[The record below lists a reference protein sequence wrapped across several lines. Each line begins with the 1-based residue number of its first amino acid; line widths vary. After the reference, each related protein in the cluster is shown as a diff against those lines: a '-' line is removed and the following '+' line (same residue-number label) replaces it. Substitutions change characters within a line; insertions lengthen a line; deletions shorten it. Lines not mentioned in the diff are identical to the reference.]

1 MTNEVKKEYL
11 AKYRLQQ
18 AKIRRLC
25 ELIEENPEKKAEYDV
40 EINKARAFR
49 DRIEAFVEAVDGG
62 ILTEILFQKYL
73 CGKSLEEISY
83 NLHYSQRQTER
94 LHIKALESFSFA

>member
-1 MTNEVKKEYL
+1 MSVNEKKEFLDLYM
-11 AKYRLQQ
+11 LQQ
-18 AKIRRLC
+18 IKINRLNY
-25 ELIEENPEKKAEYDV
+25 LIQENPTRKEHY
-40 EINKARAFR
+40 ISQ
-49 DRIEAFVEAVDGG
+49 IEAAHRLRDKIELAIENIDGG
-62 ILTEILFQKYL
+62 ILSEVLCQKYL